1 MLWLLITIVF
11 VSSVCNYNVASF
23 CRRGS
28 VPAPAQN
35 YRNIDASKA
44 ATMGNIRHHS
54 CSTDKEYMNLDMA
67 PSTSKKGNEEYVVM
81 RPDSVHEVSDNYVNL
96 DPTTQTA
103 DKPALKNGD
112 SSDNYINFDP
122 TSQTV
127 EKKSEADNYVNFDP
141 NSRTIKSRTQSSV
154 DQKPTLPSKDSE
166 NSSDN
171 YANCNPVSQAV
182 EKNSESHV
190 SDNYI
195 NFDLATHNSSV
206 QDSDSQY
213 TNLDYTNNT
222 GVRRYHSLPV
232 THKHVPTTRSNIEL
246 SHPPHSHI
254 IFHHFPSDES
264 LNSKLTDET
273 STSVNELKNDDST
286 DSAAHPVI
294 GPSNSE
300 GATRLHQQFDPSQTS
315 NYENLTPFNPTSTTD
330 PQESEYEL
338 MTPSQHAGQD
348 EQAGT
353 NQVEQPKQRPVA
365 GGYEDFVP
373 VKANGNNQTSHN
385 NYDGAYSLLHFQTER
400 SIPAKSAQVDSSPYS
415 LLSHS
420 QKVAGSTS
428 SSSNYS
434 RLELSG
440 SYESPKTGFKNRF
453 PNQDKS
459 PMLPPQN
466 PEKPLVPPRELKKRI
481 QQPEPSSLF
490 SGYPELPPR
499 NPSFQEPT
507 QPPAPP
513 AGPKPTSYPQLVN
526 PPPSHQSSPSL
537 NYCEVVVLPAEIGQ
551 PKFRA
556 RSAAINQTIPTQKST
571 KNYAMID
578 AAASLGLQK
587 ALQQQEHDR
596 LA

>member
-1 MLWLLITIVF
+1 MSRFFWLLITIVS
-11 VSSVCNYNVASF
+11 VSSVNNYDVVSF

-35 YRNIDASKA
+35 YRNVDAPKA
-44 ATMGNIRHHS
+44 ATMGSSRHHS
-54 CSTDKEYMNLDMA
+54 NSTDKEYMNLDVA

-96 DPTTQTA
+96 DPTTQNV

-112 SSDNYINFDP
+112 SSDNYVNFDP
-122 TSQTV
+122 TPQTF
-127 EKKSEADNYVNFDP
+127 EKKSEADNFVNFDP
-141 NSRTIKSRTQSSV
+141 NSHTIKSRTQSSV
-154 DQKPTLPSKDSE
+154 NQKPTLPSE
-166 NSSDN
+166 NSSGN
-171 YANCNPVSQAV
+171 YVNCDPASQAF
-182 EKNSESHV
+182 EKKSESHV
-190 SDNYI
+190 SDNYV

-206 QDSDSQY
+206 RDPDSQY
-213 TNLDYTNNT
+213 ANLVCTNKT
-222 GVRRYHSLPV
+222 GVRKYHSLPF
-232 THKHVPTTRSNIEL
+232 THKHVPTTRGDKER
-246 SHPPHSHI
+246 PPHSHI
-254 IFHHFPSDES
+254 VFHHFSSDKS
-264 LNSKLTDET
+264 LNNTPTDEI
-273 STSVNELKNDDST
+273 STSVSELKNDDST

-294 GPSNSE
+294 GPSYSE
-300 GATRLHQQFDPSQTS
+300 EATRPQQQFDPSQTS
-315 NYENLTPFNPTSTTD
+315 NYENLTPFNQTSTTD
-330 PQESEYEL
+330 PEYEL
-338 MTPSQHAGQD
+338 MTPGQHAGQD
-348 EQAGT
+348 EQAVT
-353 NQVEQPKQRPVA
+353 NQVEQPKQQPVA
-365 GGYEDFVP
+365 EGYEDFVP
-373 VKANGNNQTSHN
+373 VKANGNSHSN
-385 NYDGAYSLLHFQTER
+385 HDNCDGAYSLLHFQTER
-400 SIPAKSAQVDSSPYS
+400 SIPAKPVQDDSSSYS

-420 QKVAGSTS
+420 QKFAESTS

-440 SYESPKTGFKNRF
+440 SHESPKTGFKNQF
-453 PNQDKS
+453 PNQNKS
-459 PMLPPQN
+459 PMLPPQK
-466 PEKPLVPPRELKKRI
+466 PKKPLVPPRELKKRI

-513 AGPKPTSYPQLVN
+513 AGPKPTSYPQSIN
-526 PPPSHQSSPSL
+526 PPSSNQSSLSL

-556 RSAAINQTIPTQKST
+556 RSAAIDQTIPTQKST